1 MATVQILDGG
11 RDEHDDMISQL
22 EKMGL
27 EVLPMIA
34 DLYKAPEQLRRLPDI
49 NPDYIYIRS
58 VGMMEHQPARDILRD
73 EFYDL
78 GWIPD
83 NIIFFDEGS
92 AMTFLE
98 IARKCA
104 GVGTKAWFAPFLLD
118 NEPELRRISWI

>member
-11 RDEHDDMISQL
+11 RDEHAEIIGQF
-22 EKMGL
+22 EKIGL
-27 EVLPMIA
+27 EVLPMIT
-34 DLYKAPEQLRRLPDI
+34 DLYKAPEQLRHLPGI
-49 NPDYIYIRS
+49 NPDYTYIRS

-83 NIIFFDEGS
+83 NIIFFDEES

-104 GVGTKAWFAPFLLD
+104 GIGTNVWFAPFLLD
-118 NEPELRRISWI
+118 DEPELRRISWI